1 MIGILSGRLKNT
13 LFTAHPGVFRAVRP
27 DRHEMPQRRRCAGG
41 SLVMCVMKSR
51 SGGRSWS
58 SGQRMT
64 LREVS
69 TFGCR
74 RTNVQVPVNAGPI
87 GDVHVGRTADK
98 QQGRFGSGNGLAP
111 VTRKGQ
117 LVMFDCAVVPCL
129 PYCPPTLKFILILG
143 ILGII
148 VLRDSART
156 CCGTWEERQSSGLP
170 SSTVQCCC

>member
-1 MIGILSGRLKNT
+1 M
-13 LFTAHPGVFRAVRP
+13 F
-27 DRHEMPQRRRCAGG
+27 M
-41 SLVMCVMKSR
+41 LV
-51 SGGRSWS
+51 
-58 SGQRMT
+58 GQLT
-64 LREVS
+64 
-69 TFGCR
+69 
-74 RTNVQVPVNAGPI
+74 
-87 GDVHVGRTADK
+87 
-98 QQGRFGSGNGLAP
+98 GNKVASEAATLAP

-129 PYCPPTLKFILILG
+129 PYCPSTLKFILILG